1 MTESESEIYDGRLK
15 FVTLLQ
21 QGLDVI
27 LPKVQATRFFVR
39 VKWIAHVLSLVDVIF
54 VGKLA

>member
-15 FVTLLQ
+15 FVTLQ